1 MQTAGQGEEALWQR
15 IIDCQGEKFKTYSG
29 LAFSYELRKG
39 KRGAYTKEL
48 WIDRRENSKS
58 LSWSSVMLAYRELEK
73 RKETEEK
80 PLVVRPKAL
89 GDIRGITYIYA
100 IFYRFGLIEV
110 PEEVKERMR

>member
-1 MQTAGQGEEALWQR
+1 
-15 IIDCQGEKFKTYSG
+15 
-29 LAFSYELRKG
+29 
-39 KRGAYTKEL
+39 
-48 WIDRRENSKS
+48 
-58 LSWSSVMLAYRELEK
+58 MLAYRELEK